1 MNRFR
6 YLKNTGNRL
15 ALWDGAYDTVV
26 LPLHPDYADPIL
38 GDLVDID
45 PNTGTLR
52 RYTGQTGSDGWVVYP
67 YGIIIGEPVNESPFR
82 GEYHR
87 RATVALLGEGS
98 QLLAYVITDY
108 GYENDPDI
116 KIGSFVGFVFNR
128 TLKLWGIQPVLD
140 LADSRTTPLPPP
152 FRLIRKFST
161 PKDLDGWVVL
171 FRKG

>member
-1 MNRFR
+1 MRRFR
-6 YLKNTGNRL
+6 YLRNTGNRL

-26 LPLHPDYADPIL
+26 LPLHPSYKDPIL
-38 GDLVDID
+38 GDLVEID
-45 PNTGTLR
+45 SATGTLK

-98 QLLAYVITDY
+98 QLVAYALDILS
-108 GYENDPDI
+108 GYLDDPNI
-116 KIGSFVGFVFNR
+116 VVNSFVNFVYAPF
-128 TLKLWGIQPVLD
+128 LFAWGIQPAIGTAQSIPDPSPFRVI
-140 LADSRTTPLPPP
+140 RKITTPN
-152 FRLIRKFST
+152 
-161 PKDLDGWVVL
+161 DLDGWVVL